1 MKTRIQV
8 NRRIKWKSKL
18 MIALERE
25 ARTKL
30 QNEILRRLK
39 K

>member
-1 MKTRIQV
+1 
-8 NRRIKWKSKL
+8 